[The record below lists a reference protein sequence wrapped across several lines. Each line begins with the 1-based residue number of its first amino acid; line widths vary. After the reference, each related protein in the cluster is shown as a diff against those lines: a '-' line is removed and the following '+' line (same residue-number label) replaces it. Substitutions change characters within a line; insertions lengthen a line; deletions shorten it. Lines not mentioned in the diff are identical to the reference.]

1 MSKIETNKAV
11 VTVDTTKS
19 NLPAGWED
27 MANDAGAGLGN
38 TTSAD
43 YAIPFVSILQ
53 ALSPQLNKQDGAYI
67 KGAESGQV
75 FNSVTKATVEGEV
88 GIRVVPVAYVF
99 KNVEWKPREQGG
111 GFVAAYTREESPRDV
126 TRDDRGRD
134 ILSNGNLLTATA
146 YYYCLLLHDDGS
158 FEQAVISMS
167 STQLKKSRTW
177 NSMMSQIKLRGPKG
191 LFTPPTYSHI
201 YRLKTV
207 PESNNNGNW
216 YGWAISNEGM
226 LDDRDIYVAAKE
238 FSASVLSGAVEAKH
252 TTVDAAPAEDVPF

>member
-1 MSKIETNKAV
+1 MSKPETNQAV
-11 VTVDTTKS
+11 VTVDASKS

-27 MANDAGAGLGN
+27 MYDDAGSGLQDA
-38 TTSAD
+38 TSQD

-67 KGAESGQV
+67 KGAEQGMV
-75 FNSVTKATVEGEV
+75 FNSVTKATYDGEE
-88 GIRVVPVAYVF
+88 GIRVIPVAYVF
-99 KNVEWKPREQGG
+99 KNVEWRPREQGG
-111 GFVAAYTREESPRDV
+111 GFVSAYTREESPTDV

-134 ILSNGNLLTATA
+134 VLPNGNLLTATA
-146 YYYCLLLHDDGS
+146 YYYCLLLNDNGG

-167 STQLKKSRTW
+167 STQLKKSRAW

-226 LDDRDIYVAAKE
+226 VNDRDLYVAAKD
-238 FSASVLSGAVEAKH
+238 FNKAVLSGAVEAKH
-252 TTVDAAPAEDVPF
+252 TAPAEAEDAPF